1 MKRRQIVKIDE
12 KEIALKELSVIE
24 LLYICNRVGWVSE
37 VPGVDFEERFE
48 KQKSMSLLDLILSFA
63 SDISR
68 EEIVLFAP
76 SEIQVLYDAFI
87 KMNEVTFS
95 TAKYFGVDKVL
106 DDMKKELVNVFMGS
120 YSSLAGA
127 ADSGLA
133 GAGAG
138 AKKARASEPSK
149 SSSEVVKGT
158 LVSEEEADR

>member
-37 VPGVDFEERFE
+37 VPGVDFKERFE

-76 SEIQVLYDAFI
+76 SEIQVLYDAFV

-127 ADSGLA
+127 A
-133 GAGAG
+133 GA
-138 AKKARASEPSK
+138 KARASKSSEPSN
-149 SSSEVVKGT
+149 EVVKGT